1 MKINRVYI
9 KNFGGLTDKEYILSD
24 GLNVIFGKNES
35 GKSTFLSFMRFMFYG
50 AKKSRTKELS
60 FREKYMPWSGENMS
74 GEIEFTLDGISYSL
88 SRTISSSGRKQET
101 VLINKN
107 TGEIVDMPSTD
118 DVGTELFKLSEQS
131 FLNTL
136 FISAEGTKIDSDG
149 ELLAKISNVSQRG
162 DEGVSY
168 QIILDKLNNLIAD
181 ISSPRRSKAQI
192 PALEKNIEELK
203 AKYDSAIE
211 TAEFKKHAQ
220 TRLNDVNIKLDALN
234 TEKNELTSLLERSK
248 KYSDYLL
255 YEQSL
260 TKLNSAKA
268 DYESL
273 IQNDDFDGDGFG
285 NIEKITPEEEQ
296 ILLEDNAVQIATDK
310 AQEVL
315 LKDKLKTSGTMKTV
329 FLILSLVSLIAS
341 FVFPLSLIAVACFV
355 FLYIHFTKSAKDI
368 SMELSS
374 INVKHQA
381 YENEKEAILQKYNL
395 ESIEHYKA
403 IKKAISEENVR
414 AELKNSKIKMAQK
427 LYDEKKAEHESLCS
441 NLLQKYASLNDLQCE
456 KVDENEKEIQ
466 QKLAYIND
474 NILRFSEERAK
485 IKSSMESSENIELD
499 IITLKQSIAD
509 NELLL
514 DSANEKL
521 KVLNLAKEILDQSY
535 EELKSNFA
543 PKLAKSTV
551 EIFNSLTNGKYGEL
565 IVNDAFDILIKK
577 DGEYKNCAF
586 FSSGTIQQLYFALRL
601 GIIELIMDDSLL
613 FIDDAFISY
622 DDERFENACEFL
634 LEYSEKNQIIFCTCH
649 LRESNMNGAK
659 VLNF

>member
-60 FREKYMPWSGENMS
+60 FREKYMPWSGGNMS
-74 GEIEFTLDGISYSL
+74 GEVEFTLNGTSYSL
-88 SRTISSSGRKQET
+88 SRTISSIGRKQET
-101 VLINKN
+101 VLINKT
-107 TGEIVDMPSTD
+107 TGEIADISNSNE
-118 DVGTELFKLSEQS
+118 VGTELFKLSEQS

-149 ELLAKISNVSQRG
+149 ELLAKISNVSQSG

-192 PALEKNIEELK
+192 PVLEKSIAELK
-203 AKYDSAIE
+203 EKYDNAIE
-211 TAEFKKHAQ
+211 TANLKKHAQ
-220 TRLNDVNIKLDALN
+220 KSLNDVNIKLDALN
-234 TEKNELTSLLERSK
+234 NEKNELTSLLEHSK

-260 TKLNSAKA
+260 TKLNSLKS
-268 DYESL
+268 DYEVL
-273 IQNDDFDGDGFG
+273 IENNDFDDSIFGD
-285 NIEKITPEEEQ
+285 IEKITPEEEM
-296 ILLEDNAVQIATDK
+296 ILLEDNAVQIATDN
-310 AQEVL
+310 AQEMI
-315 LKDKLKTSGTMKTV
+315 LKDKLKTCKTMKTA
-329 FLILSLVSLIAS
+329 FLILSLISLAGAFFLPLTLIAAAS
-341 FVFPLSLIAVACFV
+341 FA
-355 FLYIHFTKSAKDI
+355 FLYIHFTKETKNI
-368 SMELSS
+368 NRELSS
-374 INVKHQA
+374 IKEKH
-381 YENEKEAILQKYNL
+381 EKFEKERENILQKYNL
-395 ESIEHYKA
+395 ESIEHFKA
-403 IKKAISEENVR
+403 IKKAINEENAR
-414 AELKNSKIKMAQK
+414 AELKNSKLKMAQK
-427 LYDEKKAEHESLCS
+427 LYEDKKAEHESLC
-441 NLLQKYASLNDLQCE
+441 NGLLQKYASLNDLKCE
-456 KVDENEKEIQ
+456 KVDENENELQ
-466 QKLAYIND
+466 QKLAHIND

-485 IKSSMESSENIELD
+485 IKSNMEVSENIEQD
-499 IITLKQSIAD
+499 IITLRQSIAD

-514 DSANEKL
+514 ESANEKL

-543 PKLAKSTV
+543 PKLAKATV

-565 IVNDAFDILIKK
+565 IVNDAFEILIKK
-577 DGEYKNCAF
+577 DGEYKDCAF

-613 FIDDAFISY
+613 FIDDAFITY
-622 DDERFENACEFL
+622 DDERFEKTSEFL
-634 LEYSEKNQIIFCTCH
+634 LKYSEKNQIIFCTCH